1 LRSAEIFEVMRHAND
16 CGVAADNV
24 RFDAESI
31 IERPRE
37 ITDRLGRGVEGLFK
51 KNTVEVIW
59 GDARLTVPGQ
69 ITVAAPARQSN
80 RPSPAQP
87 LRRTNSWRLFRLR
100 KKKAFEGRF
109 ESRMSHGGD
118 RRTLF

>member
-1 LRSAEIFEVMRHAND
+1 MRHAND

-69 ITVAAPARQSN
+69 ITVEPRRDN
-80 RPSPAQP
+80 RTGQAQH
-87 LRRTNSWRLFRLR
+87 
-100 KKKAFEGRF
+100 
-109 ESRMSHGGD
+109 SH
-118 RRTLF
+118 

>member
-1 LRSAEIFEVMRHAND
+1 VMRHAND
-16 CGVAADNV
+16 YGVAADNV

-80 RPSPAQP
+80 RPSPPQP
-87 LRRTNSWRLFRLR
+87 LRRTNCWGLFRLR
-100 KKKAFEGRF
+100 KKKAFEGD
-109 ESRMSHGGD
+109 SNIA
-118 RRTLF
+118 